1 MSYGFTNGPLES
13 NPATHFMG
21 SVMCERDSNDDIL
34 RGNELSRRQF
44 GALGLGA
51 TMAAM
56 LPCAAAAAEVSE
68 SEVEIKTPDGTCD
81 AHFVHPAGATAA
93 VLVWPDIW
101 GLRPAF
107 RAMGKRLAESGYA
120 VLTVNPFYRSI
131 KGQPAS
137 RDDAFKYAG
146 TLSATTHVSDA
157 KAFVTWLDAQ
167 KAVDR
172 KRKIGTTGYCMGGAI
187 VFRTAASLPE
197 RVGAGCSFHGGR
209 LTTTD
214 ADSPHLLIPKM
225 KASMLV
231 AIADDDDQ
239 KEPTSKDILRK
250 AFDEAKVPA
259 EIEVYK
265 GANHGWMPPDS
276 QRHNAAAAERGWER
290 KLELFRKALT

>member
-1 MSYGFTNGPLES
+1 
-13 NPATHFMG
+13 
-21 SVMCERDSNDDIL
+21 MCERDSNDDIL

-44 GALGLGA
+44 GTLGLGA
-51 TMAAM
+51 TLAAM
-56 LPCAAAAAEVSE
+56 LPAVAAAAEVSE

-131 KGQPAS
+131 KGPPAT
-137 RDDAFKYAG
+137 REDAFKYAG

-157 KAFVTWLDAQ
+157 KAFVAWLDAQ
-167 KAVDR
+167 RAVDT

-197 RVGAGCSFHGGR
+197 RIGAGCSFHGGG
-209 LTTTD
+209 LTTTKE
-214 ADSPHLLIPKM
+214 DSPHLLIPKM
-225 KASMLV
+225 KAGMLV

-239 KEPTSKDILRK
+239 KEPASKDILRK
-250 AFDEAKVPA
+250 AFDDAKVSA

-276 QRHNAAAAERGWER
+276 QRHNAEAAERGWAR
-290 KLELFRKALT
+290 KLELFKKALA

>member
-1 MSYGFTNGPLES
+1 
-13 NPATHFMG
+13 
-21 SVMCERDSNDDIL
+21 MCDQDSSDDIL
-34 RGNELSRRQF
+34 RGNEISRRQF

-51 TMAAM
+51 TLTTM
-56 LPCAAAAAEVSE
+56 LPAVAAAADVSE
-68 SEVEIKTPDGTCD
+68 SEVQIKTPDGTCD

-107 RAMGKRLAESGYA
+107 RTMGKRLAEAGYA

-137 RDDAFKYAG
+137 REDAFKYAG
-146 TLSATTHVSDA
+146 TLNANTHVSDA
-157 KAFVTWLDAQ
+157 KAFVAWLDAQ
-167 KAVDR
+167 KAVDTR
-172 KRKIGTTGYCMGGAI
+172 RKIGTTGYCMGGAI
-187 VFRTAASLPE
+187 VFRTAASLPK

-225 KASMLV
+225 KASMLI
-231 AIADDDDQ
+231 AIADNDDQ
-239 KEPTSKDILRK
+239 KEPDSKDILRK
-250 AFDEAKVPA
+250 AFDDAKVSA

-276 QRHNAAAAERGWER
+276 QNHNAAAAERGWER
-290 KLELFRKALT
+290 KLALFKKALA

>member
-1 MSYGFTNGPLES
+1 
-13 NPATHFMG
+13 
-21 SVMCERDSNDDIL
+21 MCERDSSDDIL

-44 GALGLGA
+44 GAMGLGA
-51 TMAAM
+51 TLAAM
-56 LPCAAAAAEVSE
+56 LPAVAGAAEVSE

-81 AHFVHPAGATAA
+81 AHFVHPAQATAA

-157 KAFVTWLDAQ
+157 KAFVAWLDAQ
-167 KAVDR
+167 KAVDT

-187 VFRTAASLPE
+187 VFRTAASLPD

-231 AIADDDDQ
+231 AIADNDDQ

-250 AFDEAKVPA
+250 AFDDAKVSA

-276 QRHNAAAAERGWER
+276 PNHNAAAAERGWER
-290 KLELFRKALT
+290 KLALFKKALA